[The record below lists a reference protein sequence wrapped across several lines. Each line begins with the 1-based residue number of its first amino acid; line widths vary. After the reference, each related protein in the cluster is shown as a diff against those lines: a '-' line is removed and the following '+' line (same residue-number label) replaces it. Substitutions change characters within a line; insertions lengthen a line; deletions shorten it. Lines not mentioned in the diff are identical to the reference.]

1 MKAHHTFNR
10 GAQTI
15 FLFSAVVEAF
25 SHVGGNRL
33 RGGGE
38 FGSTWRIIAVQKNPQ
53 SVRGR
58 PGRSIRNLRRSGKAV
73 QMMIEDKPTKVK
85 SCSNY
90 IALSAKR
97 DSTSVARRLLP
108 SIHADSI
115 CVHFNEGLT
124 S

>member
-1 MKAHHTFNR
+1 MKAHRTFKR
-10 GAQTI
+10 GAQI
-15 FLFSAVVEAF
+15 ILLLRAVVEAF
-25 SHVGGNRL
+25 SHAGGNRL

-38 FGSTWRIIAVQKNPQ
+38 LGSTWWIVAAQKYPQ

-58 PGRSIRNLRRSGKAV
+58 PGGSIRNLRRSGNAV
-73 QMMIEDKPTKVK
+73 QMMVEDKATQVK

-90 IALSAKR
+90 MALSGLR

-108 SIHADSI
+108 SNHADSI
-115 CVHFNEGLT
+115 CVHFNEGLM